1 MLRAFVGIADCYGL
15 ESFRPE
21 SEVPLEWLAHRATA
35 CRSRQ
40 AVCYWAVV
48 GDEAAREIRSELDSR
63 HPFEALTT
71 LGSLATEIVR
81 VTSAESI
88 PASYSPPEDPNT

>member
-48 GDEAAREIRSELDSR
+48 SDEAASEIRSELDGR
-63 HPFEALTT
+63 HRIQALST
-71 LGSLATEIVR
+71 LQSLATEIIP
-81 VTSAESI
+81 VTSPGSVPE
-88 PASYSPPEDPNT
+88 PFVPPDSR